1 MRLHGT
7 IVDGPC
13 HHDVLTAR
21 TAGNREQYEQGG
33 HCPRTVQGSRK
44 GKAQGADRVQQGDR
58 GARVA
63 AGRSG
68 AADRAASGRRGAAGV
83 AFRLPETGADQP
95 QAWSLGRVGGKPIA
109 LAHSLTEEGVVD
121 GDVLELRAAE
131 VGGAEAYVE
140 DVRDAVE
147 DSVDAGDDLWA
158 NRTTQGFVLMAAGVA
173 MAALPLLPAVREP
186 HQAGSLLAAVL
197 AAVLLGGAAWWA
209 GRNTY
214 VRAATVLVT
223 VAAGWGGLAGWL
235 LATWLGAGPVVAFGA
250 ALVYLTAI
258 VVICRGLTSYATP
271 HLAACAVLVP
281 AGLAAMVTSLAGGS
295 IDDAVLVD
303 MLLAILLTGALP
315 RASIAVGGLAAAD
328 FRLRNVARISEQEL
342 TDRVRQSTYL
352 LTGSLTGAALVVA
365 AGVGWLIRST
375 TVWGLLL
382 LPVMGRVVAAPV
394 ASVRPAAARAAAAPG
409 RCRGAGRSRAGHRRA
424 DAWAA
429 AMGRGAGDDRG
440 LGGAGDRRAAGHTGH
455 HRTRQTG
462 PELGGDRRGGR
473 RRGADRRRERRV
485 CVDGEL

>member
-1 MRLHGT
+1 M
-7 IVDGPC
+7 P
-13 HHDVLTAR
+13 TAYSR
-21 TAGNREQYEQGG
+21 V
-33 HCPRTVQGSRK
+33 TVVHGSRRVDL
-44 GKAQGADRVQQGDR
+44 ALPTELPVADVVPQVLR
-58 GARVA
+58 
-63 AGRSG
+63 
-68 AADRAASGRRGAAGV
+68 
-83 AFRLPETGADQP
+83 FCLPETGADQP

-382 LPVMGRVVAAPV
+382 LPVMGVLLLLRSRAFGRLRHVLPLRLGGAVVLAGVGLATGERTPGLQQWAAALAMIAALVVLVIAALPVTPVTTARAKQVLNWVEIAVVVAAV
-394 ASVRPAAARAAAAPG
+394 VLTVGASGVFASMANYEG
-409 RCRGAGRSRAGHRRA
+409 I
-424 DAWAA
+424 
-429 AMGRGAGDDRG
+429 
-440 LGGAGDRRAAGHTGH
+440 
-455 HRTRQTG
+455 
-462 PELGGDRRGGR
+462 
-473 RRGADRRRERRV
+473 
-485 CVDGEL
+485 